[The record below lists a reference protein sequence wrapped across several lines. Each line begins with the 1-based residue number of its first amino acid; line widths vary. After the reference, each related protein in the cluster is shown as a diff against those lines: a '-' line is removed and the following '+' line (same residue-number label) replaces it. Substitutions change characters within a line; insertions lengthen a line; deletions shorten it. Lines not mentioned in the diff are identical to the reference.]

1 MVPWVRK
8 IPWSRIWQPTP
19 VLLPV
24 KFHGQRSLAGYGPW
38 GCKESDMTEHTH
50 TIKVKDIRKLK
61 NYHLSTARVIII

>member
-24 KFHGQRSLAGYGPW
+24 KFSGQRSLVGYGPW
-38 GCKESDMTEHTH
+38 GRKESDMTDTH
-50 TIKVKDIRKLK
+50 TKVKGIRKFK
-61 NYHLSTARVIII
+61 NYLLSTARVIII